1 MPESV
6 DPTRLR
12 LTNEEGSQG
21 ALLGLRCRDCTI
33 TIFGPGT
40 FCQQCTSPNLES
52 VELSQE
58 GTLYSY
64 TVVRVPPAGWPGPIP
79 YILGQVELS
88 EGPQVLAEIID
99 CQEEEL
105 TIGMPMHL
113 ALCTV
118 SGQEGQGRQSS
129 VQVGNWERRSK
140 LTQIPSAT
148 TGNGSRSRFASIRQ
162 VS

>member
-21 ALLGLRCRDCTI
+21 ALLGLRCRDCTT
-33 TIFGPGT
+33 TIFGQGT

-52 VELSQE
+52 VEFGRQ

-64 TVVRVPPAGWPGPIP
+64 TVVRVPPAGWPGPVP

-118 SGQEGQGRQSS
+118 SGQEGQADKVVYKWEIGR
-129 VQVGNWERRSK
+129 GGPN
-140 LTQIPSAT
+140 
-148 TGNGSRSRFASIRQ
+148 
-162 VS
+162 